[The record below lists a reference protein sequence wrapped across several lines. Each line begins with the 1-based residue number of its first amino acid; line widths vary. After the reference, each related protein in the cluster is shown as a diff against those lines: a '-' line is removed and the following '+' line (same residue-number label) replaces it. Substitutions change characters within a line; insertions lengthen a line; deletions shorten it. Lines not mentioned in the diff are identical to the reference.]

1 MLLNVRCFNYIKDKG
16 KATCKVLLNPTMK
29 AYLQEL
35 ANEFNESTN
44 SVRLELNRLK
54 DAGLLDSYQEGNTV
68 IYQAKQDHPLF
79 PEIRKIV
86 TKVYR
91 Y

>member
-1 MLLNVRCFNYIKDKG
+1 MLDALITSKTRVRLLVKFF
-16 KATCKVLLNPTMK
+16 LNPTMK
-29 AYLQEL
+29 AYLREL

-54 DAGLLDSYQEGNTV
+54 DAGLLDSHQEGNTV

-79 PEIRKIV
+79 PKFEKLLPRLQVLIQ
-86 TKVYR
+86 
-91 Y
+91 